1 MRYSLNQGRPHYD
14 LSGGNKHHSNSR
26 WSALDSKSS
35 HPVFSDGDNQEAVNR
50 TSMSQSS
57 HETIFIKDSADV
69 EVHTTDTQAAVA
81 LQAAIQAAITLVISI
96 SVADSATAEKMT
108 QELLQQASFKQTN
121 VQKTIIENS
130 RNVKVTT
137 TDTDLAVSIQILLQ
151 VLIALVVEL
160 DIL

>member
-1 MRYSLNQGRPHYD
+1 LRYSRDYSRPHVN
-14 LSGGNKHHSNSR
+14 LSGRTTSNRSK
-26 WSALDSKSS
+26 WSALDNRTS
-35 HPVFSDGDNQEAVNR
+35 HPVFSDDANQEAVNR
-50 TSMSQSS
+50 SNMTQASF
-57 HETIFIKDSADV
+57 ETIVIKDSADV

-81 LQAAIQAAITLVISI
+81 LQAALQAAITLVV
-96 SVADSATAEKMT
+96 SVTIADSSTAEKVT
-108 QELLQQASFKQTN
+108 QELLQQANFKQTN

-151 VLIALVVEL
+151 VLLALVVEL